1 MSKEIPIDAKLASVA
16 SVSRVTPERSE
27 RASLTSIRALA
38 ERRLVFDVVLKTG
51 SIPILMKDALML
63 AFSQL

>member
-16 SVSRVTPERSE
+16 SVSRVTPERNV

-38 ERRLVFDVVLKTG
+38 ERRFVFDVVLKTG
-51 SIPILMKDALML
+51 SIPILV
-63 AFSQL
+63 